1 MSLKI
6 LNFTI
11 REVLSGFWHL
21 PFSVGLGIENQG
33 ASLSYAGP
41 SSWKPQASAPSSSGG
56 VLVDLNAGFEQQK
69 VVAMKSRDIQADLLR
84 STTS

>member
-41 SSWKPQASAPSSSGG
+41 SSWYPQASAPSSSGG
-56 VLVDLNAGFEQQK
+56 VLVAIKAGFERQK
-69 VVAMKSRDIQADLLR
+69 VVAIESSDIQADMLR
-84 STTS
+84 LTT